1 MVSVLSLD
9 TNLRCLLPFVESTGL
24 FKILISLSL
33 LSFYVQENNKDD
45 IFIFVRQ
52 MIFSWVTLVAQMKKK
67 ASTPN
72 RSQTYDLLG
81 PVPQNMVKCNPGLS
95 QISNMVFLSKVMQLK
110 VLLLLSLY
118 NKIK

>member
-52 MIFSWVTLVAQMKKK
+52 MIFS
-67 ASTPN
+67 
-72 RSQTYDLLG
+72 
-81 PVPQNMVKCNPGLS
+81 
-95 QISNMVFLSKVMQLK
+95 
-110 VLLLLSLY
+110 
-118 NKIK
+118 